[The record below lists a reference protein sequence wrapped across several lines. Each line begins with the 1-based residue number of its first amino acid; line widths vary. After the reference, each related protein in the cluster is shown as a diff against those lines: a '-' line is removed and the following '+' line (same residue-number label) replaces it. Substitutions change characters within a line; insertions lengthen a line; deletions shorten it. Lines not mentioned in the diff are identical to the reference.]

1 MKQQTVPTSPQSEDR
16 QKHLA
21 AKELRKTT
29 SPHIIFG
36 VVVTTLLMGS
46 LAGFL
51 GFVIA
56 SNIPETWPVLGKL
69 NVVSWLAQER
79 QDLLLSVKN
88 PGRSVVQQAPQVIN
102 QIVTVYNGEP
112 TLDND
117 VSRIGNAAVL
127 TSDGWLTMPT
137 GVLEVSLGAV
147 GEDEAVVEPLV
158 FVLSDGQVVTDI
170 DERIDDTFSGM
181 SYIKIAADTLSP
193 VVFTSDQ
200 LLTVGQTVSVIEKD
214 IGSYAVYRHQVAGE
228 LNRQLGL
235 RSTDKLEQVMVL
247 DTGAESRTVGSPVF
261 TTSGE
266 FAGVMLADGV
276 VLDSSLIE
284 GALSSLISTQS
295 IGRSNLNISYTNIA
309 RLTEVEKQRHNLP
322 ESGIYIAEVSGET
335 ESDLQAGD
343 VILSINS
350 AFIKEND
357 DLGVVMHSQA
367 IGSTIYFLVLRD
379 SVEKSVEL
387 KLTGV

>member
-127 TSDGWLTMPT
+127 TSDGWLTTPT

>member
-36 VVVTTLLMGS
+36 VEVTTLLMGS